1 MIKIAILNYPNA
13 LKSALYGLEEM
24 FLLANSILEED
35 VLDQR
40 QFYEQ
45 RSDQHFLN
53 KTILSNSQALFDID
67 LIGWPIK
74 EQSTQQNKQYHAVII
89 PPNLGSSFYQKHSRN
104 QESPKKQE
112 SPLNQWLIQQHQ
124 NGAILSSACAGAF
137 ILANTGLL
145 DNRPVT
151 THWQLSQ
158 KLKEYC
164 PDAKMEED
172 KILINDK
179 DIITAGGLM
188 AWLDLGLELVSVL
201 TCPALMRQL
210 GKQLVVD
217 TGHREQAYYQVFK
230 PNKHT
235 DACVLTC
242 QHFIHQHY
250 QKPIK
255 IAELAGLTHLTE
267 RTLLRRFQK
276 ALGLSPSDYL
286 QHTRIQKA
294 CDLLESSN
302 LSVEHI
308 AIDVGYGDTSAYR
321 KAFNQRMGLSPSQF
335 RQRFAKKG

>member
-24 FLLANSILEED
+24 FLLANGIIEEEA
-35 VLDQR
+35 LDKP
-40 QFYEQ
+40 
-45 RSDQHFLN
+45 SLN
-53 KTILSNSQALFDID
+53 EKPLNDPAVSKTQTLFDID
-67 LIGWPIK
+67 LIDWQSI
-74 EQSTQQNKQYHAVII
+74 EQDSHQSKQYQGVII
-89 PPNLGSSFYQKHSRN
+89 PPNLGSSFYLEHSQEN
-104 QESPKKQE
+104 QLNQD

-145 DNRPVT
+145 DRRPVT

-158 KLKEYC
+158 KLKDYC
-164 PDAKMEED
+164 PETKVEED

-201 TCPALMRQL
+201 ACPTLMRQL

-235 DACVLTC
+235 DSSVLTC
-242 QHFIHQHY
+242 QHFIHMHY
-250 QKPIK
+250 QKTIK
-255 IAELAGLTHLTE
+255 IAELAELTHLTE

-276 ALGLSPSDYL
+276 VLALSPSDYL

-302 LSVEHI
+302 LSMETI
-308 AIDVGYGDTSAYR
+308 AIEVGYSDTSAYR
-321 KAFNQRMGLSPSQF
+321 KAFNHKMGLSPSQF
-335 RQRFAKKG
+335 RQRFGKKI

>member
-24 FLLANSILEED
+24 FLLANDILKEEA
-35 VLDQR
+35 LDQR
-40 QFYEQ
+40 QFNEQ
-45 RSDQHFLN
+45 RLDKSPIFD
-53 KTILSNSQALFDID
+53 SQTLFDID
-67 LIGWPIK
+67 LIDWPIK
-74 EQSTQQNKQYHAVII
+74 KQSTQKSKQYHGVII
-89 PPNLGSSFYQKHSRN
+89 PPNLGSSFYLEHS
-104 QESPKKQE
+104 QE
-112 SPLNQWLIQQHQ
+112 SPLNQWLIMQHQ

-145 DNRPVT
+145 DRRPVT

-158 KLKEYC
+158 KLKDYC
-164 PDAKMEED
+164 PGAKVEED

-188 AWLDLGLELVSVL
+188 AWLDLGLELVSTL
-201 TCPALMRQL
+201 TCPTLMRQL

-235 DACVLTC
+235 DSSVLTC
-242 QHFIHQHY
+242 QHYIHIHY
-250 QKPIK
+250 QKQLK
-255 IAELAGLTHLTE
+255 IAELAELTHLTE

-276 ALGLSPSDYL
+276 VLALSPSDYL

-294 CDLLESSN
+294 CDLLESSH
-302 LSVEHI
+302 LSIETI
-308 AIDVGYGDTSAYR
+308 AIEVGYGDTSAYR
-321 KAFNQRMGLSPSQF
+321 KAFNQKMGLSPSQF
-335 RQRFAKKG
+335 RQRFGKRKAEMTN